1 MTRDVV
7 SAHSRRIDTGAAL
20 RELTPQLAGI
30 EPVVTLFFCSS
41 NHDGVAISTALKK
54 LVPSSVV
61 LGCTTSGEFTNAGM
75 SQGGVVVVA
84 LSKAKVKRCSVQLTE
99 YDKGQSV
106 EQAVV
111 EAGKRMSSELGVDL
125 RELNPDRWVGVV
137 LNEGMNGNEEDVAA
151 TLGHI
156 SPFISFVGGSA
167 GDNLTIKECTVFVEG
182 RKSSNGS
189 ALLLMEMAVPYSI
202 VKTCSFEATQKKVR
216 ITKVKHR
223 MVYEMDGQPVLQRY
237 AELVGVKPE
246 QLDNAVFANNPL
258 GLMIDGEPWV
268 RSPNV
273 ILPDG
278 SLMFGCRLLEGS
290 ELYLL
295 KPTMQL
301 VSDTKEALAKGAAQ
315 LGGKPAFGLLFNCAH
330 RCVEI
335 ELRCIDSQFTEA
347 ISAFPAAGFNSYG
360 ESYLAQLNQTLIGL
374 LIG

>member
-7 SAHSRRIDTGAAL
+7 CAHSRRIDTAAAL
-20 RELTPQLAGI
+20 RELKPQLAGSA
-30 EPVVTLFFCSS
+30 PVVVLFFCSS
-41 NHDGVAISTALKK
+41 NHDGLMLSTELKK
-54 LVPSSVV
+54 LAPSWVV

-75 SQGGVVVVA
+75 SQGGVVVLA
-84 LSKAKVKRCSVQLTE
+84 LSSAKVKRCSVQLTE
-99 YDKGQSV
+99 YGKGGTV

-111 EAGKRMSSELGVDL
+111 DAGSRMARELGVDL
-125 RELNPDRWVGVV
+125 RELNPDNWVGVV

-156 SPFISFVGGSA
+156 APFISFVGGSA
-167 GDNLTIKECTVFVEG
+167 GDNLTLRECTVFVEG
-182 RKSSNGS
+182 KKTSNGS
-189 ALLLMEMAVPYSI
+189 ALLLMEMAVPYAI
-202 VKTCSFEATQKKVR
+202 VKSCSFEATEKRLR
-216 ITKVKHR
+216 ITKVAHR
-223 MVYEMDGQPVLQRY
+223 VVYEIDGQPALARY

-246 QLDNAVFANNPL
+246 QLDNGVFANNPL

-268 RSPNV
+268 RSPNM

-278 SLMFGCRLLEGS
+278 GLMFGCRLLEGS
-290 ELYLL
+290 ELHLL

-301 VSDTKEALAKGAAQ
+301 VSDTRSALAKGAAQ
-315 LGGKPAFGLLFNCAH
+315 LGRTPSVGLLFNCAH

-335 ELRCIDSQFTEA
+335 ELRCIDAQFTEA
-347 ISAFPAAGFNSYG
+347 ISAFPAIGFNSYG

>member
-1 MTRDVV
+1 MTRDTAC
-7 SAHSRRIDTGAAL
+7 AHSRRIDTGAAL
-20 RELTPQLAGI
+20 RELRPQLAGI
-30 EPVVTLFFCSS
+30 DPVVMLFFCSS
-41 NHDGVAISTALKK
+41 NHDGLMLSSELKK
-54 LVPSSVV
+54 LAPSSVV

-75 SQGGVVVVA
+75 SQGGVVVLA

-111 EAGKRMSSELGVDL
+111 EASSRMSRELGIDM
-125 RELNPDRWVGVV
+125 REIDPERWVGVV

-151 TLGHI
+151 TLGHVA
-156 SPFISFVGGSA
+156 PFISFVGGSA
-167 GDNLTIKECTVFVEG
+167 GDNLTIKECTVFVENK
-182 RKSSNGS
+182 KSTNGS
-189 ALLLMEMAVPYSI
+189 ALLLMELAVPYSI
-202 VKTCSFEATQKKVR
+202 VKTCSFEATEKKVR

-258 GLMIDGEPWV
+258 GLMIEGEPWV
-268 RSPNV
+268 RSPNM

-301 VSDTKEALAKGAAQ
+301 VNDTKAALAKGAAE
-315 LGGKPAFGLLFNCAH
+315 LGVTPSVGLLFNCAH

-335 ELRCIDSQFTEA
+335 ELRCIDAQFTEG
-347 ISAFPAAGFNSYG
+347 ISAFPTIGFNSYG